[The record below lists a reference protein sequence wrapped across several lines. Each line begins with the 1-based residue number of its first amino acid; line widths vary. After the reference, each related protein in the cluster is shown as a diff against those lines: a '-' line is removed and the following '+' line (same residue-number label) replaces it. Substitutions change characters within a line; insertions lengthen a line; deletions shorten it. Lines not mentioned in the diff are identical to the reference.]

1 MEQPT
6 HPYYPIGVLI
16 PNFIPNDRPLIHSL
30 PAFGALIGAV
40 IVSALL
46 LTSNRSHVRPI
57 DRFAASWFAL
67 CKWPRSDLIPINKAE
82 FLAMLIPSQAAF
94 YMLLL
99 KVCNSSGHH
108 INIPYATLLY
118 TYILKRNII

>member
-6 HPYYPIGVLI
+6 HPYYPLGVSI
-16 PNFIPNDRPLIHSL
+16 PNYIPNDSPLIHSL

-46 LTSNRSHVRPI
+46 LTGTRRHVRPI

-67 CKWPRSDLIPINKAE
+67 CKWLSTSYFFCKQNK
-82 FLAMLIPSQAAF
+82 
-94 YMLLL
+94 
-99 KVCNSSGHH
+99 
-108 INIPYATLLY
+108 LY
-118 TYILKRNII
+118 TAILIIKLGGFLHVAFEGL

>member
-6 HPYYPIGVLI
+6 HPYYPLGVPI
-16 PNFIPNDRPLIHSL
+16 PNYIPNDRPLIASL

-46 LTSNRSHVRPI
+46 LSGSGTRRHVRPI

-67 CKWPRSDLIPINKAE
+67 CKWLPRILFSTYVITCIYYDANSDTGG
-82 FLAMLIPSQAAF
+82 FLHVAF
-94 YMLLL
+94 EGL
-99 KVCNSSGHH
+99 
-108 INIPYATLLY
+108 
-118 TYILKRNII
+118 